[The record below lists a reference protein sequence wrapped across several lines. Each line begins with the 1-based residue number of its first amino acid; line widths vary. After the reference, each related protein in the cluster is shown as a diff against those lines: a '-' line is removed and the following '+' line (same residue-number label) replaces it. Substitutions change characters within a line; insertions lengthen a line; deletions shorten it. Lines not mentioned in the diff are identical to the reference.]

1 MSEEDKTI
9 HHADFGTDYTSA
21 LNWYRRA
28 FFGLGCEVEQS
39 ALANNDISPDIHI
52 PTLLIT
58 GTKDIVCI
66 NGRPR
71 ITMEACVEKGKL
83 QVKDIDAGHWVMLE
97 QKTEFNGALKEW
109 LEGTEEKF
117 RKD

>member
-1 MSEEDKTI
+1 
-9 HHADFGTDYTSA
+9 
-21 LNWYRRA
+21 
-28 FFGLGCEVEQS
+28 
-39 ALANNDISPDIHI
+39 
-52 PTLLIT
+52 
-58 GTKDIVCI
+58 
-66 NGRPR
+66 
-71 ITMEACVEKGKL
+71 MEACVEKGKL